1 MRDTSSSTII
11 IITIIRFTRFV
22 NRYIFILINR
32 YIINNWLRNSDWN
45 FFLYSVRNNSSSD
58 TFRLRILSTFI
69 DWLKSSFLSRSL
81 IKFNLNFFS
90 INCWL
95 SDILFVVNISWYV
108 NSLSSTS
115 LLVNSFFSQW
125 SIINNLIFFL

>member
-95 SDILFVVNISWYV
+95 SDVLFVVNISWYV